1 MVARSA
7 SGSGSMKVASG
18 TSRWAL
24 PSGIPR
30 RTPSARASGLAS
42 TTGPGSHGRPP
53 RMSGPVGKG
62 SQARARASSS
72 GRWGRWRWSSRIVVG
87 PFVGRGGWIGG
98 LVDEEVVAAETG
110 VALTSFRVQDPEGRV
125 PPRRA
130 VAVAGDERL
139 RPLADDVASEPDPR
153 SAGELET
160 EAGRLGDGGRQAAG
174 QARWLEHDHERLR
187 PTGEGRQ
194 TAEPVRDP
202 GGLVRGGQ
210 PATGQVEDEQ
220 VHRAAGQQRARD
232 GQALV
237 EGLRG
242 DDHEPFEPDA
252 PGDRL
257 DRVEA
262 ARQVQPGHDRAGRLG
277 LRREPEDQRGPSAR
291 AVAADRDAGRAR
303 QAAGTEDRV
312 ERREPG
318 VDDPIV
324 GGRGRLGSMRR
335 DRGGCRGGRE
345 GEGPVRDRGG
355 RVGRAVPAALGAA
368 APQRACRLAT
378 AAVTS
383 GERVAIGRL
392 D

>member
-1 MVARSA
+1 M
-7 SGSGSMKVASG
+7 
-18 TSRWAL
+18 
-24 PSGIPR
+24 
-30 RTPSARASGLAS
+30 
-42 TTGPGSHGRPP
+42 
-53 RMSGPVGKG
+53 
-62 SQARARASSS
+62 
-72 GRWGRWRWSSRIVVG
+72 VG

-187 PTGEGRQ
+187 PSGEGRQ

-291 AVAADRDAGRAR
+291 AVAADRDAGRAG

-324 GGRGRLGSMRR
+324 GGRGRLGPMRR
-335 DRGGCRGGRE
+335 DGGGCRGGCE

-355 RVGRAVPAALGAA
+355 RVARGGPRGPRSCGSPASLQARHGCRHVRGEGRH
-368 APQRACRLAT
+368 RTAT
-378 AAVTS
+378 L
-383 GERVAIGRL
+383 EHL
-392 D
+392 FD